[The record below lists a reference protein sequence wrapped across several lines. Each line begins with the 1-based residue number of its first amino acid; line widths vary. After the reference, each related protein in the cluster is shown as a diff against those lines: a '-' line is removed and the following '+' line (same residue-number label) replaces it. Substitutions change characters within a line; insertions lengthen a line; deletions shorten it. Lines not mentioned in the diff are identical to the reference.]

1 MANKRR
7 RETCIGL
14 RSADIET
21 RQGSGPVAEDVAA
34 LSPRAVTLSSGGC
47 SVQRVGLLFSSVANR
62 RHGFESDSNAESR
75 RWLSFCAP
83 LPRSKSQ
90 FEVCANPSYFP
101 VVGPFGPTGMPL
113 PFSGRSLNHAHPGQS
128 NYSAA

>member
-7 RETCIGL
+7 RETCMGL

-34 LSPRAVTLSSGGC
+34 LTPRAVTLSSGGC

-75 RWLSFCAP
+75 RWLSFCAAQ
-83 LPRSKSQ
+83 PRSYHNSKIARTRVMS
-90 FEVCANPSYFP
+90 PS
-101 VVGPFGPTGMPL
+101 
-113 PFSGRSLNHAHPGQS
+113 
-128 NYSAA
+128 SALLDRPACLCLFLGGA

>member
-7 RETCIGL
+7 RETCMGL

-62 RHGFESDSNAESR
+62 RHDTQSNLSAQSR
-75 RWLSFCAP
+75 RWLNVCSV
-83 LPRSKSQ
+83 LPRSYHQSKIARTRVV
-90 FEVCANPSYFP
+90 FPSSAFS
-101 VVGPFGPTGMPL
+101 VRL
-113 PFSGRSLNHAHPGQS
+113 PGSCFFLGGA
-128 NYSAA
+128 

>member
-1 MANKRR
+1 MSNKRR
-7 RETCIGL
+7 GETCMGL

-62 RHGFESDSNAESR
+62 RHGIESDFNAESR
-75 RWLSFCAP
+75 RWLSFCAA
-83 LPRSKSQ
+83 LPRSHPNSKIARTRVISPSSALL
-90 FEVCANPSYFP
+90 EGPVCICLFLGGA
-101 VVGPFGPTGMPL
+101 
-113 PFSGRSLNHAHPGQS
+113 
-128 NYSAA
+128 